1 MNLLTADNGDE
12 GGGATGGVQG
22 FGCMHDSDGR
32 SHGKLARKP
41 QIRME
46 QFEAGNSNN
55 GRKDMS
61 PD

>member
-1 MNLLTADNGDE
+1 
-12 GGGATGGVQG
+12 
-22 FGCMHDSDGR
+22 MHDSNGR
-32 SHGKLARKP
+32 SHGKGARKP
-41 QIRME
+41 QIRTE

>member
-1 MNLLTADNGDE
+1 
-12 GGGATGGVQG
+12 VQG
-22 FGCMHDSDGR
+22 FGCMHDSNGR
-32 SHGKLARKP
+32 SHGKGARKP